1 MINPIIQDNWKVLDT
16 LNSLETIYHLDCGMN
31 SGCILKIKSF
41 AFGGTQIQLNNLL
54 HLLVPKNFTKRT
66 AHTIT
71 SPLGMWQGFIYCNE
85 VFQYYGYWVHSR
97 GNLFILAELTVTDKA
112 TFDYNFESVLHIISS
127 VKLPQPEW
135 SYLAFDKTIIAI
147 RNLADYH
154 LSKMNASTLLFTNSC
169 GYLLVHFAKNL
180 QNESRD
186 ISEDKIRY
194 MLGCDLG
201 CEVMFTGYVQAN
213 GFSGLGF
220 RIGQK
225 ENSWHYV
232 FDMKKVF
239 EQNQELNIFAFLKD
253 NSLDFTKLD
262 YVFRTNGGVLL

>member
-1 MINPIIQDNWKVLDT
+1 
-16 LNSLETIYHLDCGMN
+16 
-31 SGCILKIKSF
+31 
-41 AFGGTQIQLNNLL
+41 
-54 HLLVPKNFTKRT
+54 
-66 AHTIT
+66 
-71 SPLGMWQGFIYCNE
+71 
-85 VFQYYGYWVHSR
+85 
-97 GNLFILAELTVTDKA
+97 
-112 TFDYNFESVLHIISS
+112 
-127 VKLPQPEW
+127 
-135 SYLAFDKTIIAI
+135 
-147 RNLADYH
+147 
-154 LSKMNASTLLFTNSC
+154 
-169 GYLLVHFAKNL
+169 
-180 QNESRD
+180 
-186 ISEDKIRY
+186 

-253 NSLDFTKLD
+253 NFLDFTKLD